1 MSILGDKPIRVA
13 AQKARIVFTDRQRL
27 LLITACLAVTAALR
41 AQTITTS
48 FMDSTAPGW
57 VLGGTG
63 YTPTL
68 TSGTTD
74 PSGNGWLRLTDSGFN
89 RATYAYYDTAL
100 SSANRTIF
108 TSVDFAT
115 YNSNGTGGADGLGFF
130 IFDASVPFAIGAD
143 GGSLGFAQKTGVNG
157 MAGGYIGV
165 GLDDWGNFSN
175 GTEGRVDGPG
185 FTPNSIAVRGPGSGT
200 SGYNY
205 LGGTGDLSAAP
216 YNLGQMDFPTYTSR
230 PDQTGV
236 DYRHFELLLTPT
248 NQLSVSLQFGANGPL
263 TKVLQ
268 LDLSGYTRPDQIKFG
283 FFAGTG
289 AATDIH
295 ELRAFTMAT
304 LVANLWDNAAG
315 TGTWGTAQNW
325 NPDFIPAVGADI
337 LFNNQFVSTAQTIDV
352 GAAENRTV
360 RSITF
365 DAPFNYTLNNGT
377 LTFDNSGL
385 AGSYGIAA
393 TQSNGS
399 GTAQTI
405 NSAVV
410 LNNDIFVRNNSAA
423 TVALNGAVTT
433 NGHALSIEGTG
444 STSIGGVISGTGS
457 LTKIETGTLSLGG
470 SNTFT
475 GGVTLTG
482 GTVSVSN
489 NNALGTGTLTL
500 NGGTLA
506 SSAGNTVGNTVTLQA
521 NSGLSNIT
529 TSGALT
535 QTGGSYTLNLAN
547 ATVAGSV
554 ALSNTNTAQTLTTQ
568 VDSGTSTI
576 SGVIA
581 NGGTGAGNLT
591 KTGAGTLVLSGANTY
606 TGTTTISNGTV
617 QLGASNVLANTSAVS
632 IGASGTLNLN
642 GNSERIGN
650 LTATAGGATLDF
662 GTPGGANTFVFNTY
676 TAPPSGVLV
685 VNNWES
691 GTDTLATFV
700 ASQNVGSIYI
710 SGYGVAQEAGS
721 TSSTLYGNAY
731 LLTPNL
737 PTGVVWDGSSSS
749 TYSTGSNWVSGSRPT
764 STQIAIFDNVG
775 AARSSVTL
783 DANRSV
789 AGIRFASTAT
799 TGYTISGGNTWTL
812 AGALPYIQQKSSFN
826 DTISVSTLAL
836 SASTVADVTGS
847 GNLTISSI
855 LSGNNS
861 NLIKDGLGSGKV
873 ILSGNNS
880 NWGSGGTAAV
890 YINNGTLQAAH
901 SRALGVNAATVSNG
915 ATLEL
920 SGSISPT
927 NALNLSGAGVGGN
940 GALRSVSGANT
951 ASGAITLGADTTLSA
966 DTGASLTASGTITGA
981 GKNLTIAGA
990 GNTTL
995 SGAVT
1000 TGTGTLTTNST
1011 GTVTLSGG
1019 SANTFT
1025 GDTTV
1030 NSGTLVL
1037 NKTAGVNALAGNV
1050 TIGDGSGTDTLRL
1063 GANNQIAD
1071 TANVTLNAGGVLDV
1085 NAKTETIGN
1094 LVSASSTASV
1104 TLGGGNL
1111 TVTVT
1116 NANNDNYAGTISG
1129 SGTLNKAGTGT
1140 LTLTSA
1146 SAGYSGTTNVN
1157 AGSISMQNNQALGS
1171 GTINVASGGKLS
1183 VQNNLTVA
1191 NNFTINGPGTGAN
1204 DGAIENTSGTN
1215 TLTGTVT
1222 LGGAARIQSTSGTL
1236 NLNGAV
1242 TGTNQGLTLG
1252 GNGNINV
1259 NTAINLGTGSLTK
1272 TDAGTAVLNNATNFT
1287 GGVSITG
1294 GTLQLGAS
1302 NVLNAANSV
1311 AVSAGAT
1318 FLVGGNTQALT
1329 GLTGAGAMTFTSGGA
1344 VTLTG
1349 TSAFDGSIDGPGTLT
1364 LNTGAALTLNT
1375 SISNGSLDIVLA
1387 GGTLNLSDPSFSFGK
1402 LTVTSNSVIDFGNA
1416 QNVSLSLAH
1425 LQLGAGVTL
1434 TITNW
1439 QDSLDYFYAQDWVG
1453 GVLDSRGSAPGN
1465 QVVFTGFTGSDTVW
1479 QGYDHQV
1486 TPVPEPSTYGAL
1498 LLAATGGVVAWRRR
1512 RAKR

>member
-1 MSILGDKPIRVA
+1 MPP
-13 AQKARIVFTDRQRL
+13 QKNATVFLARQRL
-27 LLITACLAVTAALR
+27 LLLAAYLAVAATLP
-41 AQTITTS
+41 AQIITTT
-48 FMDSTAPGW
+48 FKDSTAPGW

-63 YTPTL
+63 FTPTL
-68 TSGTTD
+68 TSGTSD
-74 PSGNGWLRLTDSGFN
+74 PAGDGWLRLTDNGFN
-89 RATYAYYDTAL
+89 RATYAYNDTAL

-108 TSVDFAT
+108 ASVDYAM
-115 YNSNGTGGADGLGFF
+115 YSSAGTGGADGLGFF
-130 IFDASVPFAIGAD
+130 IFDASVPFSIGAS
-143 GGSLGFAQKTGVNG
+143 GGSLGYAQKTGING

-165 GLDDWGNFSN
+165 GLDNWGNFSN

-185 FTPNSIAVRGPGSGT
+185 FIPNSVAVRGPGSGT

-205 LGGTGDLSAAP
+205 LGGTSDLSSAP
-216 YNLGQMDFPTYTSR
+216 YNLGQMDFPTSTTR

-236 DYRHFELLLTPT
+236 DFRHFELLLTPT
-248 NQLSVSLQFGANGPL
+248 NELSVSLQFGANGPL

-289 AATDIH
+289 GATDIH
-295 ELRAFTMAT
+295 EIRSFTMAT

-315 TGTWGTAQNW
+315 TSTWGTAQNW
-325 NPDFIPAVGADI
+325 NPDFTPAVGADI

-385 AGSYGIAA
+385 AGNYGIAA

-423 TVALNGAVTT
+423 TIALNGTVTT

-444 STSIGGVISGTGS
+444 NTAIGGVISGTGS
-457 LTKIETGTLSLGG
+457 LTKIESGTLSLTGN
-470 SNTFT
+470 NTFS
-475 GGVTLTG
+475 GGATLTG

-500 NGGTLA
+500 NGGTLT
-506 SSAGNTVGNTVTLQA
+506 SSAANTVGNTISLQA
-521 NSGLSNIT
+521 SSGLSNIT
-529 TSGALT
+529 TSGTLT

-547 ATVAGSV
+547 ATVAGNV

-576 SGVIA
+576 SGAIA

-606 TGTTTISNGTV
+606 TGTTTISDGTV
-617 QLGASNVLANTSAVS
+617 QLGASDVLANTSAVS

-642 GNSERIGN
+642 GYSERIGN

-662 GTPGGANTFVFNTY
+662 GSTPGANTFVFNTY
-676 TAPPSGVLV
+676 TAPSSGVLV
-685 VNNWES
+685 VNNWET
-691 GTDTLATFV
+691 GTDTLATFI
-700 ASQNVGSIYI
+700 AGQNVGSIYI

-721 TSSTLYGNAY
+721 TTGTLYGNAY
-731 LLTPNL
+731 LLTPV
-737 PTGVVWDGSSSS
+737 TATEKEWDGSSSTQWS
-749 TYSTGSNWVSGSRPT
+749 TSNNWTSSGAPS
-764 STQIAIFDNVG
+764 SSQIALFDDLGLGRLN
-775 AARSSVTL
+775 
-783 DANRSV
+783 ANLTSNTTI
-789 AGIRFASTAT
+789 AGIEFGVNAT
-799 TGYTISGGNTWTL
+799 SSYTISGSGSTSRTL
-812 AGALPYIQQKSSFN
+812 TLTGTVPYIQQKSAVTQN
-826 DTISVSTLAL
+826 ITVQRLQLNANTVVDVIGAGDLA
-836 SASTVADVTGS
+836 
-847 GNLTISSI
+847 ISSS
-855 LSGNNS
+855 LRGTDF
-861 NLIKDGLGSGKV
+861 NLIKDGTGTGKV

-880 NWGSGGTAAV
+880 SFGSGGTGAV
-890 YINNGTLQAAH
+890 FVNTGTLQAAH
-901 SRALGVNAATVSNG
+901 TSALGANAATVSNG

-927 NALNLSGAGVGGN
+927 NALNLSGSGVGGN

-951 ASGAITLGADTTLSA
+951 ASGNITLGADTTLAA
-966 DTGASLTASGTITGA
+966 DTGASLTASGNITGA
-981 GKNLTIAGA
+981 GKNLTVAGA

-995 SGAVT
+995 AGAIT
-1000 TGTGTLTTNST
+1000 TGTGTFTTNST

-1071 TANVTLNAGGVLDV
+1071 TANVTLNAGGVFDV

-1094 LVSASSTASV
+1094 LVSTSNTAAV

-1157 AGSISMQNNQALGS
+1157 AGSISMQNNQALGT

-1215 TLTGTVT
+1215 TLSGTIT
-1222 LGGAARIQSTSGTL
+1222 LGGASRIQSTSGTL
-1236 NLNGAV
+1236 NLNGTV
-1242 TGTNQGLTLG
+1242 SGTNQNLTLG
-1252 GNGNINV
+1252 GNGDIHV
-1259 NTAINLGTGSLTK
+1259 NNAINLGTGSLTK
-1272 TDAGTAVLNNATNFT
+1272 TDAGIAVLNNATNFT
-1287 GGVSITG
+1287 GGVGITG

-1302 NVLNAANSV
+1302 NVLNSANSV

-1318 FLVGGNTQALT
+1318 FLVGGNTQTLT

-1349 TSAFDGSIDGPGTLT
+1349 TSAFDGSIAGAGTLT
-1364 LNTGAALTLNT
+1364 LNAGSALTLNT
-1375 SISNGSLDIVLA
+1375 SISNSSLDVVLA

-1402 LTVTSNSVIDFGNA
+1402 LTVTANSVIDFGNA
-1416 QNVSLSLAH
+1416 QNVSLNLAN

-1434 TITNW
+1434 TVTNW
-1439 QDSLDYFYAQDWVG
+1439 QDSLDYFYAQGWVG
-1453 GVLDSRGSAPGN
+1453 GVLDSRGNSPSN
-1465 QVVFTGFTGSDTVW
+1465 QIVFTGFTGSDTVW

-1498 LLAATGGVVAWRRR
+1498 LLAATGGFVAWRRR
-1512 RAKR
+1512 RLARR